1 MTFNEKVQQFTQAIE
16 TAAIS
21 LGLEFVSGP
30 NAAPVP
36 LDNGGGTPSFGTV
49 QGQERAVYLLARA
62 DA

>member
-30 NAAPVP
+30 NTTAVS
-36 LDNGGGTPSFGTV
+36 LDHGCGTPSFGTV
-49 QGQERAVYLLARA
+49 KGQERAVYLLGIA